1 MASSREKKRKSIVFY
16 AIIGVL
22 FFGVLPVL
30 TAFYINLPKALTGQL
45 VNYSF
50 ENEFIS
56 GDITI
61 NNHFRSRPAAP
72 NDELEYKV
80 LYKNKADFPLSID
93 SQLEVI
99 VGGDV
104 FKQFSFANP
113 LIVEPFSSKEH
124 YRIFFSD
131 REGLNQIRLISI
143 ISNATSGD
151 FVTREESTWNIPVI
165 SLSDQLQT
173 ELNGYTLIG
182 LIMSIG
188 VGLVTV
194 VALVTN
200 MSFSKDQVIELRRQ
214 NKNLEEQVSLTKTQM
229 NAQLRPWLG
238 REDLVEEGIFL
249 PNREQITAERVNEM
263 IRLGQ
268 PLDGIINTGILF
280 IKNYGQLPA
289 ENVRFQSVIQLRAD
303 EPTAEVFNNAQ
314 FGPPAVV
321 MPGETVPLRFDIPV
335 IARLRTL
342 QQEPPNR
349 LFIMYHIEYSYP
361 NGSGLYEVIIEFVP
375 NRFVVRHY
383 RVQ

>member
-1 MASSREKKRKSIVFY
+1 
-16 AIIGVL
+16 
-22 FFGVLPVL
+22 
-30 TAFYINLPKALTGQL
+30 
-45 VNYSF
+45 
-50 ENEFIS
+50 
-56 GDITI
+56 
-61 NNHFRSRPAAP
+61 
-72 NDELEYKV
+72 
-80 LYKNKADFPLSID
+80 
-93 SQLEVI
+93 
-99 VGGDV
+99 
-104 FKQFSFANP
+104 
-113 LIVEPFSSKEH
+113 
-124 YRIFFSD
+124 
-131 REGLNQIRLISI
+131 
-143 ISNATSGD
+143 
-151 FVTREESTWNIPVI
+151 
-165 SLSDQLQT
+165 
-173 ELNGYTLIG
+173 
-182 LIMSIG
+182 MSIG